1 MLNYWRCDQSPWQH
15 VNNDARAWECVLW
28 WYNLDGIIFVWEFTI
43 FIIYF
48 CFNWNVTQKGTK
60 LLKSPPAPL
69 LTDSI
74 QWKITH
80 GWMILIEKSKCA
92 CLMLNHKSR
101 ATLTKPFLYIT
112 IIYLR
117 LDSQFHVG
125 IECTK
130 QAQTG
135 RNRHKQECSFGS
147 HFLCAEF
154 GQKQKR
160 FSIRNF
166 WPKFLGLIRGDLLLC
181 RFRFAYP

>member
-28 WYNLDGIIFVWEFTI
+28 WYNLNGIIFVWEFTI

-135 RNRHKQECSFGS
+135 TNRNVLLVHIFCV
-147 HFLCAEF
+147 LNLA
-154 GQKQKR
+154 
-160 FSIRNF
+160 RNKKDF
-166 WPKFLGLIRGDLLLC
+166 P
-181 RFRFAYP
+181 